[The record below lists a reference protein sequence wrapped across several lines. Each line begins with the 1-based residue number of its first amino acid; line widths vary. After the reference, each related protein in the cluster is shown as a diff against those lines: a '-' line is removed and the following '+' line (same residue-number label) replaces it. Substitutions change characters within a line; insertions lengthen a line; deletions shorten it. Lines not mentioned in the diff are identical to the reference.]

1 MFLRAIW
8 QNRPCVVPECFQQSQ
23 RFPQPPLLAAVKSQ
37 RVRSSDYTTAPCA
50 GPKSVV
56 KPSQVEDI
64 SRLEGGWPLQAVSA
78 AQSGPWPL
86 ALAVPS
92 QL

>member
-8 QNRPCVVPECFQQSQ
+8 QNRPCVVPECLLQSR

-56 KPSQVEDI
+56 NPSQVGDI
-64 SRLEGGWPLQAVSA
+64 SHLEGDWPLQSVSA
-78 AQSGPWPL
+78 A
-86 ALAVPS
+86 
-92 QL
+92 